1 MSWVARGWG
10 ATRTDRDSLGHG
22 HRASGGM
29 GAVWWMTE
37 RLFAETMPDF
47 ALEVILQPA
56 TLEPD

>member
-1 MSWVARGWG
+1 
-10 ATRTDRDSLGHG
+10 
-22 HRASGGM
+22 M
-29 GAVWWMTE
+29 GTVWWMTE